1 MTQTGTRYEYR
12 DGKLARIIDR
22 TGAVHAELTWD
33 GDALVR
39 LEVPGAVVH
48 GAVIT
53 DDLLGPAHA
62 IDHAP
67 RAEPSPAREARE
79 PAIAAPPPSAHACG
93 MPASPSAGS
102 THAHEH
108 THACSIAPS
117 ARPARP
123 TPAPRP
129 AAPTEVRATTMSAID
144 WARPTEIPAIAA
156 PGRLPRG
163 AGAAIMNVIAVLAER
178 AGVPALRYAGPY
190 PTSALWTALLRSFRT
205 TATEEAFTAGALER
219 AVRVARDPL
228 PIDFVPA
235 PHERVAIDRGHVEI
249 RQRGDRI
256 VIDRVVIDGTSYEP
270 DGSPARLVHVP
281 PDEQRA
287 SSDEYAAEIWFGDA
301 VWAHVAT
308 LIYDGTVI
316 EGPRRIPPCRSD
328 VIGRA
333 FPPALRTAIAE
344 LVADAVPPPLA
355 ADARAILGTRPVR
368 WADLGA
374 AAADHD
380 ENGFAVHA
388 ALWDR
393 VAPLGL
399 ARLALAL
406 AEALAPVVTRV
417 VVTQMT

>member
-1 MTQTGTRYEYR
+1 MNGSGTRYEER
-12 DGKLARIIDR
+12 EGKLTRIVDR
-22 TGAVHAELTWD
+22 TGVVHAELTWD

-39 LEVPGAVVH
+39 LEVPGAIVH

-53 DDLLGPAHA
+53 DELLGRAHA

-67 RAEPSPAREARE
+67 PAQASSPSEPARETTATAPSHPAHSHGGHACSTPPSPARPAR
-79 PAIAAPPPSAHACG
+79 AT
-93 MPASPSAGS
+93 ASP
-102 THAHEH
+102 
-108 THACSIAPS
+108 
-117 ARPARP
+117 P
-123 TPAPRP
+123 TDP
-129 AAPTEVRATTMSAID
+129 RATTTSAID

-156 PGRLPRG
+156 PGLLPRG
-163 AGAAIMNVIAVLAER
+163 AGAAIMNVIAVLAAR

-190 PTSALWTALLRSFRT
+190 PTHALWTTLRRSFRT
-205 TATEEAFTAGALER
+205 TATEEAFTADAIQR
-219 AVRVARDPL
+219 AVRIARDPL

-235 PHERVAIDRGHVEI
+235 PHDRLGIERGHVEL
-249 RQRGDRI
+249 RERESG
-256 VIDRVVIDGTSYEP
+256 VGIDRVVIDGTSYEP
-270 DGSPARLVHVP
+270 DGSPARLVHVL

-287 SSDEYAAEIWFGDA
+287 SADEYAAEIWFGDD
-301 VWAHVAT
+301 VWAHIAT
-308 LIYDGTVI
+308 LEGDGTLV

-333 FPPALRTAIAE
+333 FPPALRAAIAE
-344 LVADAVPPPLA
+344 LVADAVPAPLA
-355 ADARAILGTRPVR
+355 ADARALLATSALH

-380 ENGFAVHA
+380 PSGFRVHA

-393 VAPLGL
+393 IAPLGL

-417 VVTQMT
+417 VVGELTWTK